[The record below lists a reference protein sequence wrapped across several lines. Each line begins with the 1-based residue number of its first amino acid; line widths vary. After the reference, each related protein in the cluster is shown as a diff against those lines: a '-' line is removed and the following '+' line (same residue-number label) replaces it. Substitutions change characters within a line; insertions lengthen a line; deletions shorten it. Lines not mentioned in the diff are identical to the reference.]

1 LFQIVIMSEVFNR
14 LLRYLPQNRP
24 I

>member
-1 LFQIVIMSEVFNR
+1 MSEVFNR